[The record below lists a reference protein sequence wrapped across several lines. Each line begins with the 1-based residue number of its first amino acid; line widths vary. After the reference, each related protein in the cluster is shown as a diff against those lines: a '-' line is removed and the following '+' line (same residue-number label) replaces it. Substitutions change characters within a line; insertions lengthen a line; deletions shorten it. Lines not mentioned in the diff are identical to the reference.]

1 LPLLYVLG
9 LLYSASAMIG
19 YVTKEK
25 ELRQKELMKMMSV
38 TESDIGWSW
47 FCTFFGFYFLVA
59 ILVAV
64 VSTQLYG
71 NSELAYL
78 LIFWILTFLSIVVFT
93 LFLSSLTS
101 KSTRGTLI
109 GLLVFFMGVFLIDI
123 VNFKDGSA
131 RIISLISIHPVAAF
145 SYGILEIGRLED
157 QGLGLQS
164 NTVDKTDNP
173 SGYTFNTCIMSLIF
187 DCILWGIVTWYLN
200 RVIKADYGQALPLW
214 FPFTRSYWFPA
225 SVQPPTVTTEPDD
238 EVAAAGSP
246 FEPVS
251 DVLKKQ
257 GAEGKNIE
265 IHRLR
270 KTFGEKTAVDGL
282 SLSMYSGQITALLG
296 HNGAGYVENEVS
308 SKLITRSLLFAHLC
322 MFVSTSLVKPP
333 RSTC

>member
-47 FCTFFGFYFLVA
+47 FVTFFGFYFVVA
-59 ILVAV
+59 IIVAV
-64 VSTQLYG
+64 VSTQLYT
-71 NSELAYL
+71 NSEVVYL
-78 LIFWILTFLSIVVFT
+78 LIFWIMTFLSIVVFT

-109 GLLVFFMGVFLIDI
+109 GLLVFFMGVFLIQI
-123 VNFKDGSA
+123 VDFTDGNSGT
-131 RIISLISIHPVAAF
+131 ISIISIHPVAAF

-157 QGLGLQS
+157 QDLGLNS
-164 NTVDKTDNP
+164 DTVDKTDSP

-187 DCILWGIVTWYLN
+187 DSILWGVVTWYLN
-200 RVIKADYGQALPLW
+200 RVIKPDYGQALPLW
-214 FPFTRSYWFPA
+214 FPFTRSYWFPS
-225 SVQPPTVTTEPDD
+225 SVQAPTVTTEPDD

-251 DVLKKQ
+251 DALKKQ
-257 GAEGKNIE
+257 GAEGKSIE

-270 KTFGEKTAVDGL
+270 KSFGDKTAVDNL

-296 HNGAGYVENEVS
+296 HNGAGYVEAS
-308 SKLITRSLLFAHLC
+308 SKSITRSLLFAHLC